1 MFNGNDVHY
10 SERVWVPLSYW
21 AIALF
26 FGLTFVTAA
35 SFMLGDVIFLVSTVA
50 AIVLIAWTL
59 LAWGSLTLT
68 VDAHGVQVGRSR
80 LAWPYVGRATAVDR
94 EQRRRVLGRE
104 DVHFALRPY
113 TSGVV
118 VIGVSDD
125 ADPHLCW
132 MVSTRDPDALVR
144 AIERNRPSG
153 VPDPSERSAL
163 DSGG

>member
-1 MFNGNDVHY
+1 MSNGEHVHY
-10 SERVWVPLSYW
+10 LERVRVPFSYW

-35 SFMLGDVIFLVSTVA
+35 SFMLGDVIFVVSTVA
-50 AIVLIAWTL
+50 AIILITWTL
-59 LAWGSLTLT
+59 LAWGSLTLR

-80 LAWPYVGRATAVDR
+80 LEWPYVGRATAVDT

-118 VIGVSDD
+118 VIGVADD

-132 MVSTRDPDALVR
+132 MVSTRDPDALVG

-153 VPDPSERSAL
+153 VADPTEQSAL